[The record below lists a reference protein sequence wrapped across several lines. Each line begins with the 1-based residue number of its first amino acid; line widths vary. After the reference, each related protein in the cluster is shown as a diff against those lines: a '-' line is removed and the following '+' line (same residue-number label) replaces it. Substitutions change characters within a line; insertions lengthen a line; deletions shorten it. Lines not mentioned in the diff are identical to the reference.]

1 MVAGLL
7 RNFGVLLLA
16 LGIVACSTPHEPAP
30 VENVYRGPTFHNYE
44 RASLSGDIYEVQ
56 RGDTLYTIA
65 FRANQDLR
73 DIAQIN
79 NLSAPY
85 TILVGQRLRLSPQVE
100 RTAATNNRTNNSITN
115 DTNVIRESVAPSQSR
130 EYGNTSEADK
140 SEVKQAPASAVP
152 RPVVSRP
159 VVSRPEAEPQRTTE
173 NNDVRWQWPHSGALA
188 RRFSNYEVG
197 GKGIEFNGS
206 RGDPVVAA
214 AAGRVVYVGSAL
226 RGYGR
231 LIILKHNDDF
241 ITAYGHNDNL
251 LVQEQEWVAAGQ
263 QIATM
268 GSSGRDDVRLRFE
281 LRFRG
286 ISVNPENHLP
296 RRR

>member
-1 MVAGLL
+1 MVAGWL
-7 RNFGVLLLA
+7 RKFGVLLVA
-16 LGIVACSTPHEPAP
+16 TGIVGCSAPHEPAP
-30 VENVYRGPTFHNYE
+30 VENVYRGPTFHDYE
-44 RASLSGDIYEVQ
+44 RASLSGDVYEVQ

-85 TILVGQRLRLSPQVE
+85 TILVGQKLRLSPQ
-100 RTAATNNRTNNSITN
+100 AASTPVTNHRNNNSITN
-115 DTNVIRESVAPSQSR
+115 DTNVIQEGVASSQSR
-130 EYGNTSEADK
+130 EYGNTTEAVK
-140 SEVKQAPASAVP
+140 PEAKQAPAPEP
-152 RPVVSRP
+152 RVVSRP
-159 VVSRPEAEPQRTTE
+159 VAEPQQRIA
-173 NNDVRWQWPHSGALA
+173 NDEVRWQWPHRGTLV
-188 RRFSNYEVG
+188 RRFSNHEVG
-197 GKGIEFNGS
+197 GKGIEFNGN

-241 ITAYGHNDNL
+241 ITAYGHNDDL
-251 LVQEQEWVAAGQ
+251 LVQEQQWVEAGQ

-286 ISVNPENHLP
+286 NSVNPENYLP
-296 RRR
+296 RNR

>member
-1 MVAGLL
+1 MVAGWL
-7 RNFGVLLLA
+7 RKFVVLLVA
-16 LGIVACSTPHEPAP
+16 AGIVGCSAPHAPAP
-30 VENVYRGPTFHNYE
+30 VENVYRGPTFHDYE
-44 RASLSGDIYEVQ
+44 RASLSGDVYEVQ

-79 NLSAPY
+79 NLAAPY
-85 TILVGQRLRLSPQVE
+85 TILVGQKLRLSAA
-100 RTAATNNRTNNSITN
+100 TAAGTAVGNNRNNNSVVNITN
-115 DTNVIRESVAPSQSR
+115 DIKQGVASSESRA
-130 EYGNTSEADK
+130 YGENTAV
-140 SEVKQAPASAVP
+140 VKPELKQVPAQAPRLASGSALQ
-152 RPVVSRP
+152 
-159 VVSRPEAEPQRTTE
+159 PQQRIA
-173 NNDVRWQWPHSGALA
+173 NNQLRWQWPHNGKLV
-188 RRFSNYEVG
+188 RRFSNHEVG
-197 GKGIEFNGS
+197 GKGIEFSGN
-206 RGDPVVAA
+206 RGDPVIAA

-251 LVQEQEWVAAGQ
+251 LVQEQQWVESGQ

-268 GSSGRDDVRLRFE
+268 GSSGREGVRLRFE

-286 ISVNPENHLP
+286 HSVNPENYLP
-296 RRR
+296 QNR

>member
-1 MVAGLL
+1 MVAGWL
-7 RNFGVLLLA
+7 RKFGVLLVA
-16 LGIVACSTPHEPAP
+16 AGIVGCSAPHTPAP
-30 VENVYRGPTFHNYE
+30 VENVYRGPTFHDYE
-44 RASLSGDIYEVQ
+44 RASLSGDVYEVQ

-85 TILVGQRLRLSPQVE
+85 TILVGQKLRLSPAG
-100 RTAATNNRTNNSITN
+100 TGAAVANNRSNNSVTNN
-115 DTNVIRESVAPSQSR
+115 TNVIQESVASSQSR
-130 EYGNTSEADK
+130 EYGNNTAAVK
-140 SEVKQAPASAVP
+140 PEVKQVPAPAP
-152 RPVVSRP
+152 RVVSRP
-159 VVSRPEAEPQRTTE
+159 AAEPQQRIA
-173 NNDVRWQWPHSGALA
+173 NDELRWQWPHSGTLV
-188 RRFSNYEVG
+188 RRFSNHEVG
-197 GKGIEFNGS
+197 GKGIEFNGK

-251 LVQEQEWVAAGQ
+251 LVQEQQWVEAGQ

-286 ISVNPENHLP
+286 NSVNPENYLP
-296 RRR
+296 RNR